1 MAPPRQRRW
10 AAGRSTGI
18 SELHEFDEVDSNVTP
33 RQTSLM
39 RETASSIHRVT
50 RFTKFALVF
59 AMLAVSVAAC
69 GKTPARPTESP
80 SETAVAE
87 TPTPYATATP
97 NATATPDPAVLLQD
111 GGIAIVRAASD
122 RLLDEYIDPVEPASL
137 LDAAWSGALGE
148 AATLGIS
155 SPPRPSFA
163 GDRAGAFASF
173 SASYAQLTARVA
185 DAKQIRY
192 AALKSMAQ
200 TLNDCHT
207 FFLTP
212 VASDTIVD
220 TRAGKGSVG
229 IGIELAGVPP
239 LVTEVIAA
247 GPGDRAGVLVGDRIV
262 GIDGSDATS
271 FGPASAF
278 DLINGHEG
286 STLRLQLR
294 RVGQPSLVDVTMLRE
309 RVAPPNVESRIIAP
323 PVGYIPIRN
332 FTDGGVSSDVKA
344 AVASFEGKGVTKWI
358 IDLRDNP
365 GGRLDVDAI
374 SLFVKNGV
382 VVRDRGRGDK
392 TDEWQATGAVLPLI
406 RPIVLLTDNR
416 TGSVAE
422 AFAAALQEYGVAYVV
437 GATSNGCV
445 GFTDIQPLGDGSSLA
460 VTTDVNLGPVTNK
473 PLNGVGVVPDETVAR
488 TSADIANGDDPQ
500 LAAAVAHL
508 GG

>member
-1 MAPPRQRRW
+1 MHHISQIACHLTRRNTVLAFVFALFAVSLAGCGKGGALATETGAPSDT
-10 AAGRSTGI
+10 AIA
-18 SELHEFDEVDSNVTP
+18 
-33 RQTSLM
+33 QTS
-39 RETASSIHRVT
+39 
-50 RFTKFALVF
+50 
-59 AMLAVSVAAC
+59 
-69 GKTPARPTESP
+69 TPN
-80 SETAVAE
+80 
-87 TPTPYATATP
+87 ATAAP
-97 NATATPDPAVLLQD
+97 DATATPDPAVLLKD
-111 GGIAIVRAASD
+111 GGIAIVRAAYD
-122 RLLDEYIDPVEPASL
+122 RLLDEYIDPVEPATL
-137 LDAAWSGALGE
+137 LEAAWSGASTQ
-148 AATLGIS
+148 AATIGIS
-155 SPPRPSFA
+155 SPPQPSFA
-163 GDRAGAFASF
+163 GDRTTAFESF
-173 SASYAQLTARVA
+173 SASYAQLVARVA

-220 TRAGKGSVG
+220 TRSGKGAVG

-239 LVTEVIAA
+239 LVTEVIAT
-247 GPGDRAGVLVGDRIV
+247 GPADRAGVLVGDRIV
-262 GIDGSDATS
+262 SIDGSDATS

-278 DLINGHEG
+278 DLINGNEG

-294 RVGQPSLVDVTMLRE
+294 RSGQPSLIDVTMLRA
-309 RVAPPNVESRIIAP
+309 RVTPPNVESRIIRP
-323 PVGYIPIRN
+323 PVGYLRIRN
-332 FTDGGVSSDVKA
+332 FTDDGVSSDVKA
-344 AVASFEGKGVTKWI
+344 ALASFESNAVTKWI

-374 SLFVKNGV
+374 SLFVKSGV

-392 TDEWQATGAVLPLI
+392 TEEWQATGAVLPLI

-422 AFAAALQEYGVAYVV
+422 AFVAALQEYGVAYVV

-473 PLNGVGVVPDETVAR
+473 PLNGVGVVPDEPVAR